1 MSYILHDDYYII
13 KTFDT
18 LPGAKI
24 SFTRKWKAKY
34 PNAVIVDSKTFY
46 ENEPMVE
53 RTNIMSGE
61 KYMERKSTPYYLSPS
76 SETYWSR

>member
-1 MSYILHDDYYII
+1 MNYILHDDYWII

-18 LPGAKI
+18 LQGAKT
-24 SFTRKWKAKY
+24 SLTRKWKAKY
-34 PNAVIVDSKTFY
+34 PNAVVVDSKTFY

-61 KYMERKSTPYYLSPS
+61 KYVERKSTPLCCSPS
-76 SETYWSR
+76 SELYWSM

>member
-1 MSYILHDDYYII
+1 MNYILHEDYHII

-18 LPGAKI
+18 LQGAKV
-24 SFTRKWKAKY
+24 SFARKWKAIY

-61 KYMERKSTPYYLSPS
+61 KYMERKSTPACCSPS
-76 SETYWSR
+76 TETYWSM